1 MATTTSNT
9 DFNAFVN
16 STIQLSIALTP
27 ILISLYLAVSFV
39 KYVRRWWGANLVP
52 ESHQREAR
60 RLQTEFDSVSELPR
74 DTLEAVLNGEGE
86 VIRRKPRKGNAG
98 WWMAYAVMARGKF
111 HDPSNTVAM
120 RRSIHKWIYEQMEA
134 DRVTK
139 LDIARVVHRAVEWT
153 YHADVG
159 EVKAGMDRNSRAMVE
174 REIDYTAPWWS
185 YWWGVSRRTA
195 GNG

>member
-1 MATTTSNT
+1 MATITSNT

-27 ILISLYLAVSFV
+27 ILISLYFLVSFV

-52 ESHQREAR
+52 ASHQREVR
-60 RLQTEFDSVSELPR
+60 RLQAEFDSVSELPR
-74 DTLEAVLNGEGE
+74 DTLEAIRNGEGE

-111 HDPSNTVAM
+111 HDPSNTVSM

-134 DRVTK
+134 DKVTK

-153 YHADVG
+153 YHADVS
-159 EVKAGMDRNSRAMVE
+159 EVKAGMDRNSKAMVE

-185 YWWGVSRRTA
+185 YWFGVSRRQP
-195 GNG
+195 GSG